1 MIHTIQETVRCGP
14 LNLLAQ
20 WALENTVGNLGRE
33 VRQPSN
39 AFSNL
44 AERGLLR
51 ARQNALMA
59 IMPELDIC
67 GHLPRGALSLG
78 NGYYLLRASERN
90 ECSPTVEAEE
100 VVIRKTFNLSDNDC
114 VQVRKWARL
123 LLPNQQVVRSLW
135 RDGRAEDGQISHNVK
150 LNLSVN
156 GYEVYAEVLYY
167 FTSTALQHGHAFAMV
182 VTYSNPHPDFLSASH
197 STLWVTRNLGN
208 LGLHVV
214 DAKSIQSVV
223 AMVPFV
229 LKEEETNCLDSF
241 NKYKDCVCMVEKPF
255 LAIVSIHEELGQE
268 ENVIENYKI
277 DLLHIL
283 LDKPCPL
290 NSADAERVSDKL
302 FSLGFYAIQS
312 ANTILVNAARNTVCK
327 CASASTTHSLFE
339 LASTSTAYSSFHS
352 SFENSSPDNVIQHFS
367 LPGSPNQNYVQ
378 ESQTPDMLIPNQNYI
393 HESQTP
399 DMLIPLQSSSM
410 GAYTQRPLIQSLEYC
425 AREKQMPNIDPPM
438 STDITE
444 LFDLCHELVLHW
456 NDTDFCRKAKRLLVK
471 AAVDPEAPVDT
482 ETERYLSRQL
492 SNMAS
497 LALGGILCTEYC
509 DGMEYPILDK
519 SKLIHYTKSALRH
532 LTMADRMIDSLME
545 SLSENP
551 LKKRKPL
558 ASNQYTR
565 RLAGN
570 TQEIQGNSILLG
582 SPFAQQ
588 EPQTPSFPYH
598 HDIAQTV
605 SQTPTYN
612 FNNRTAPNVAH
623 MQYNLGANAI

>member
-1 MIHTIQETVRCGP
+1 MDDLPSVIAA
-14 LNLLAQ
+14 LN
-20 WALENTVGNLGRE
+20 
-33 VRQPSN
+33 S
-39 AFSNL
+39 
-44 AERGLLR
+44 
-51 ARQNALMA
+51 
-59 IMPELDIC
+59 
-67 GHLPRGALSLG
+67 
-78 NGYYLLRASERN
+78 
-90 ECSPTVEAEE
+90 
-100 VVIRKTFNLSDNDC
+100 
-114 VQVRKWARL
+114 
-123 LLPNQQVVRSLW
+123 
-135 RDGRAEDGQISHNVK
+135 
-150 LNLSVN
+150 
-156 GYEVYAEVLYY
+156 
-167 FTSTALQHGHAFAMV
+167 
-182 VTYSNPHPDFLSASH
+182 
-197 STLWVTRNLGN
+197 
-208 LGLHVV
+208 
-214 DAKSIQSVV
+214 
-223 AMVPFV
+223 
-229 LKEEETNCLDSF
+229 
-241 NKYKDCVCMVEKPF
+241 
-255 LAIVSIHEELGQE
+255 
-268 ENVIENYKI
+268 KI

-410 GAYTQRPLIQSLEYC
+410 GAYTQRPLIQSLIDDLTYEHFLF
-425 AREKQMPNIDPPM
+425 REGILRPRETIDESVYEIPRPRHANNLPRMPNIDPPM

-532 LTMADRMIDSLME
+532 LTMADRMIDSVATQKNRYVDGE
-545 SLSENP
+545 SFGESAQE
-551 LKKRKPL
+551 KK
-558 ASNQYTR
+558 
-565 RLAGN
+565 
-570 TQEIQGNSILLG
+570 
-582 SPFAQQ
+582 
-588 EPQTPSFPYH
+588 
-598 HDIAQTV
+598 V
-605 SQTPTYN
+605 
-612 FNNRTAPNVAH
+612 
-623 MQYNLGANAI
+623 